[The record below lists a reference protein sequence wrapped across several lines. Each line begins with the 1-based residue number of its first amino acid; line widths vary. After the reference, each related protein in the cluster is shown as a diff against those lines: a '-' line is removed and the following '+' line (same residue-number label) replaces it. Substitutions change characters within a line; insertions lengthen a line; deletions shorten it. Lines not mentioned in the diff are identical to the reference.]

1 MNRREHRRVRLRLPV
16 RLRWIAPFSQ
26 KIELCETIDVSRSGL
41 LVSTK
46 AAHTAGVPLAVT
58 FPYETSLSGDQPE
71 ILARVVRCLEVLD
84 VVRSANARAGVQTEG
99 ASLRE
104 RSAKLDQIVR
114 AIGVSDV
121 PATFAVGIQFET
133 HTHAASNGGG
143 HRREPER
150 RASSR
155 RALAVPVRVRPEG
168 IPWFEETM
176 TMDFSA
182 RGMRFRSRRE
192 YQPGDTL
199 NLAFDAKTSTPWP
212 GSGEFRSRVVRVSPV
227 PDSFALDV
235 CICRLE

>member
-1 MNRREHRRVRLRLPV
+1 MHLPV
-16 RLRWIAPFSQ
+16 RLRWTAPFSQ
-26 KIELCETIDVSRSGL
+26 KIELGETIDVSRSGL
-41 LVSTK
+41 LVSSK
-46 AAHTAGVPLAVT
+46 APHTAGVPLSVT
-58 FPYETSLSGDQPE
+58 FPYDASLSGDQPE

-84 VVRSANARAGVQTEG
+84 VIRAANARAGPQTEG

-104 RSAKLDQIVR
+104 RSARLDQIVR

-133 HTHAASNGGG
+133 HTQAASNGGG
-143 HRREPER
+143 YRSEPER
-150 RASSR
+150 RGSSR

-176 TMDFSA
+176 TIDFSA
-182 RGMRFRSRRE
+182 SGMRFRSHRE

-199 NLAFDAKTSTPWP
+199 KVAFDAKSSTPWP
-212 GSGEFRSRVVRVSPV
+212 GSGEFLSRVVRVAPV

-235 CICRLE
+235 CICRVG